1 MFTKNDVKTQ
11 ERFPVAELV
20 TPVELTPEQIE
31 EVSGGCLYGPGI
43 YGPTLILPVLV
54 AILIG

>member
-1 MFTKNDVKTQ
+1 MITKPDVATKDRSEVT
-11 ERFPVAELV
+11 ELLA
-20 TPVELTPEQIE
+20 PVELTPEQIDT
-31 EVSGGCLYGPGI
+31 VSGACLYSPGF

>member
-1 MFTKNDVKTQ
+1 MFATTDIKTKVRSDAV
-11 ERFPVAELV
+11 ELRE
-20 TPVELTPEQIE
+20 PVELTPEQIDS
-31 EVSGGCLYGPGI
+31 VAGGCLYAHGV